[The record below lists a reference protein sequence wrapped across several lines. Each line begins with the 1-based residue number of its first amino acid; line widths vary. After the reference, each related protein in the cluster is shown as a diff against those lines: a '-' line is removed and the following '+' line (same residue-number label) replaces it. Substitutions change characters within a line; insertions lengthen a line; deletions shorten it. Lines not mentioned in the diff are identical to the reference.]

1 MFCLPWPA
9 LCFFALAGL
18 TSIPA
23 RAQETL
29 SLETAIEMA
38 RRTHPLLQA
47 SAQRVSAAEFGV
59 VQARLRPNPRL
70 YLQTENWRAWG
81 TPSLD
86 AADQTDTY
94 AYLSQPL
101 ETGGKRASR
110 TALARASAH
119 RAELE
124 RELVERQVVTHVKQ
138 AYWTALG
145 AVRVHQAFLSDLENF
160 RQIIDYHEKRVREG
174 ALPEADLIKVR
185 LEGERL
191 QLAANNASLEAERAT
206 IELYRAMGQTEFPAV
221 RFLDPLEPSSA
232 PPAASVETAL
242 ENRTE
247 LKLARQARE
256 EASANVSLQK
266 SASKSDVDVLFGYKR
281 TAGQDTL
288 LGGVQYNLPFSN
300 RNQGGIGSAEAR
312 VRVADSDIAAV
323 AASIRAEVKSAA
335 ADVQIRRTQVQETLP
350 KLRAQAQESAAIAL
364 AAYREGGA
372 DLLRLL
378 DAQRARIEIETLYYR
393 TLSAYRQSV
402 AALETAMGVD
412 Q

>member
-9 LCFFALAGL
+9 LCFALTGL
-18 TSIPA
+18 TSTPA

-81 TPSLD
+81 SPPLD
-86 AADQTDTY
+86 AADQIDTY

-124 RELVERQVVTHVKQ
+124 RELVERLVVAHVKR

-160 RQIIDYHEKRVREG
+160 QQIIDYHEKRVREG

-221 RFLDPLEPSSA
+221 RFLDPLEPSST

-266 SASKSDVDVLFGYKR
+266 SVSKSDVDVLFGYKR
-281 TAGQDTL
+281 TAGQDTV

-300 RNQGGIGSAEAR
+300 RNQGGIGSAEAT

-393 TLSAYRQSV
+393 TLSEYRQSV

-412 Q
+412 R